1 MAGDLGDVARFGG
14 GSEALSS
21 GIGKKGV
28 TKTQGGD
35 SGSAVKEGDGMD
47 VSKAQGGG
55 SGAAAR
61 DGDERNVSKA
71 QGGGSGAAARDGD
84 VASVSLGSV
93 EATTVARDS

>member
-1 MAGDLGDVARFGG
+1 
-14 GSEALSS
+14 
-21 GIGKKGV
+21 
-28 TKTQGGD
+28 
-35 SGSAVKEGDGMD
+35 MD

-61 DGDERNVSKA
+61 DGDGRNVSKA